1 LAAQDVGDRSG
12 CIQLILSKIA
22 RRLVLPMMAANAVP
36 PTSVFG
42 LNRWVICWSKC
53 RPNPR
58 MRQSSNLQQI
68 QGGQQ
73 ISFRE
78 NLWTSLSRV
87 LETGEANLLE

>member
-42 LNRWVICWSKC
+42 LNGCDFGR
-53 RPNPR
+53 NA
-58 MRQSSNLQQI
+58 
-68 QGGQQ
+68 
-73 ISFRE
+73 RE
-78 NLWTSLSRV
+78 
-87 LETGEANLLE
+87 

>member
-42 LNRWVICWSKC
+42 FIHFDGGASL
-53 RPNPR
+53 
-58 MRQSSNLQQI
+58 MRVTHQ
-68 QGGQQ
+68 
-73 ISFRE
+73 
-78 NLWTSLSRV
+78 
-87 LETGEANLLE
+87 